1 MGMITIKFNKGLHEE
16 GVVKRTDS
24 NLRANYYSLQTIIY
38 KINESKY
45 EIQLLNM
52 IEFFDTIKNEFD
64 KAIKPFYMDITLV
77 KGMPQ
82 EFIEVVNEIDIKNDT
97 LVGIFLNKEDMIDL
111 LESKFPIKII
121 KSNITYSEEEIV
133 LHLEIYIFNNNIGI
147 SDIKDFVLRLGV
159 GFKDVEIHVVPYID
173 VKTKKSEFTSFDNDY
188 WFENSKKIFS
198 NEIELFD
205 TKYFIKD
212 KSKCYIDYTIYKY
225 SYLDIRNLILIYDI
239 VYLSLPSKEN
249 MDIFYQ
255 EQGITKNDLIEL
267 VERKRVVIVL
277 TARDDFYDQE
287 LLNELYKKNKNFI
300 SLRGLNNITALFFC
314 NMYKKWRVKWNFKES
329 ELIEL
334 QKKVLKNDDFAL
346 NQFYKYIMWPYYQY
360 YYMQNLI
367 NLARPQNIMWL
378 GINNVLETD
387 KISDIV
393 FYSSSIHIAAM
404 LEASYFPSVINNKN
418 ITDAKLASLLYSML
432 NVHMYPFEYER
443 ADINDF
449 TYFCNKNNKAL
460 KLLSCDKGISIHNY
474 IDYSEKYKTTSKL
487 LNIVKF
493 ISDKKNSMA
502 NKLIDEINNDI
513 ATFRIKKSN
522 VFDLLLSGAGV
533 ANDVGL
539 FSNIVSF
546 ILKLPFIANIYN
558 ELSIN
563 HRLQN
568 NVIDAKD
575 IVSYMAKLQGV
586 VSLRRV

>member
-1 MGMITIKFNKGLHEE
+1 MITIKFKKCSHEE
-16 GVVKRTDS
+16 GVVKRADN

-45 EIQLLNM
+45 EIQLVNM
-52 IEFFDTIKNEFD
+52 LDFFDVIKNEFD
-64 KAIKPFYMDITLV
+64 KAIKPFYMNIALV
-77 KGMPQ
+77 KEMPK
-82 EFIEVVNEIDIKNDT
+82 EFTKVVNEIDVTNDT
-97 LVGIFLNKEDMIDL
+97 IEGIYLNREDMIDL

-121 KSNITYSEEEIV
+121 KSNITYSEEETV

-159 GFKDVEIHVVPYID
+159 GFKDVEIQIVTYSN

-205 TKYFIKD
+205 TKYYIKD

-239 VYLSLPSKEN
+239 VYLSLPSN
-249 MDIFYQ
+249 DHMDRFYQ
-255 EQGITKNDLIEL
+255 EQEITKNDLIEL
-267 VERKRVVIVL
+267 VERGRVIIVL

-287 LLNELYKKNKNFI
+287 LLNELYKKNKNII

-360 YYMQNLI
+360 YYIQNLI

-378 GINNVLETD
+378 GINNVIETD

-404 LEASYFPSVINNKN
+404 LEASYFPSVINSKN
-418 ITDAKLASLLYSML
+418 ITDAELASLLYSLL

-443 ADINDF
+443 ADINNF
-449 TYFCNKNNKAL
+449 TYFCDKNNNAL

-474 IDYSEKYKTTSKL
+474 IDYSEKYGTTNKL

-539 FSNIVSF
+539 FPNIVSF
-546 ILKLPFIANIYN
+546 ILKLPLIANVYD

-568 NVIDAKD
+568 NVIDVKD